1 MSELSTTLFRDYAA
15 FLGGRFPFKVQKL
28 SIDGGF
34 GCPNRDGTLGRGGC
48 AYCNN
53 RTFTPAYCNPGD
65 SIAQQIRKGREFF
78 GAKYPGMK
86 YLAYFQAHTNTYAPL
101 HTLKAKYEEALSQD
115 GIVGLVAGTRPDC
128 VADDLLDYLGELAR
142 TTFVMMEYGV
152 ESTDD
157 HILQTVNRRHTFAQ
171 SRDAI
176 ERTAARG
183 ISTCAHIIIGLPGS
197 TRRQTLAEPA
207 LVSALP
213 LDVLKLH
220 QLQIVDGTAMAR
232 HYKEHPDQIPLFAT
246 PQDYA
251 TTVIDYIERLRPDI
265 ALERFTSQSP
275 ADLLLAPRW
284 GMKNYQFTAML
295 RQMMA
300 QRHTWQGRLWQKE

>member
-1 MSELSTTLFRDYAA
+1 M
-15 FLGGRFPFKVQKL
+15 V
-28 SIDGGF
+28 
-34 GCPNRDGTLGRGGC
+34 
-48 AYCNN
+48 
-53 RTFTPAYCNPGD
+53 
-65 SIAQQIRKGREFF
+65 REW
-78 GAKYPGMK
+78 
-86 YLAYFQAHTNTYAPL
+86 
-101 HTLKAKYEEALSQD
+101 
-115 GIVGLVAGTRPDC
+115 
-128 VADDLLDYLGELAR
+128 
-142 TTFVMMEYGV
+142 
-152 ESTDD
+152 
-157 HILQTVNRRHTFAQ
+157 
-171 SRDAI
+171 
-176 ERTAARG
+176 
-183 ISTCAHIIIGLPGS
+183 IIGPPGS

-232 HYKEHPDQIPLFAT
+232 HYKEHPDQISLFAT

-295 RQMMA
+295 RQMMVR
-300 QRHTWQGRLWQKE
+300 RHTWQGRLWQKE